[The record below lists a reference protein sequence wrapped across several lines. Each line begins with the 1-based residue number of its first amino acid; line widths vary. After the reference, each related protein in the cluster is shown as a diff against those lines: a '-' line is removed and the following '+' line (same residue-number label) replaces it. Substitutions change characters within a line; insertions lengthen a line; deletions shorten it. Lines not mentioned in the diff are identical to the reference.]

1 MKYLFLDTEVAT
13 SKGSKKICEFGYVI
27 TNESFDILERNNFI
41 INPNIK
47 RSDWDWYVVKNIL
60 SRKVREY
67 EDNLEFDKYYLQI
80 DSLINSVD
88 YVFGHSI
95 NGDVMALNDECIRY
109 NLPSINFDFYD
120 IKEIFKEYSGAKRDV
135 SVLDI
140 LKELEIESE
149 PGVHDAEVDSVN
161 TMYCLAGML
170 NKLEF
175 SLDELFE
182 FCPNL
187 LDSNND
193 FVIESLTFEGL
204 NEFKKI
210 EKIAKDKGN
219 LMFSH
224 TKQRKLFNHFL
235 KKLNII
241 EKKDDCLNGIKVSIS
256 LNYEEH
262 HFKQMFKIVTL
273 LHEKGAKYITKASE
287 SDYFVEYPFYDEEG
301 NLLECVRAKYVNEA
315 IQKGKDI
322 KVIPFV
328 ELMNMLGITEEEL
341 DEMPIVTFE
350 NSQKRKVEKPSIF
363 STNIGELY
371 KELLL
376 G

>member
-80 DSLINSVD
+80 ASLINSVD

-193 FVIESLTFEGL
+193 FVIE
-204 NEFKKI
+204 
-210 EKIAKDKGN
+210 
-219 LMFSH
+219 
-224 TKQRKLFNHFL
+224 
-235 KKLNII
+235 
-241 EKKDDCLNGIKVSIS
+241 
-256 LNYEEH
+256 
-262 HFKQMFKIVTL
+262 
-273 LHEKGAKYITKASE
+273 
-287 SDYFVEYPFYDEEG
+287 
-301 NLLECVRAKYVNEA
+301 
-315 IQKGKDI
+315 
-322 KVIPFV
+322 
-328 ELMNMLGITEEEL
+328 
-341 DEMPIVTFE
+341 
-350 NSQKRKVEKPSIF
+350 
-363 STNIGELY
+363 
-371 KELLL
+371 
-376 G
+376 